1 MSIKKSLSLITI
13 GMCALFCVV
22 AVSLF
27 IVEGKSLGNELT
39 KSIYLKKIYGDLNSA
54 KQYIKN
60 YYGGITLNAE
70 NKLSDQNGNVIEY
83 NYELVDII
91 SSDLGDLVTIFKK
104 DGDDFKRVIT
114 TVKDEKGNR
123 AVDTVLDKKSKVYEA
138 LSQGKSFSGE
148 AFILQKHYLTEYVPI
163 KNSDGNIIGALFFG
177 VNKSEAV
184 KLTSS
189 KINEVNLLIFIV
201 FIILTILIQ
210 IVISRFIRKIVIS
223 PVLILRETLKKMEQ
237 KDFQFEFDKRLLQK
251 KDEIG
256 DIARGL
262 DELKETIKSTVRDIA
277 GSSERV
283 ASSATEMSAT
293 MSSISEGAQGQARN
307 TDLLENNVYQLREK
321 MEEVTDNV
329 RNQTAGVQQVSS
341 SIAEVS
347 ESINRVSKNAE
358 NTIVIAQETSVSAK
372 NGDEAINSSFAGI
385 KKLEDIVG
393 GIEEILGKIN
403 QISEQTNLLAL
414 NAAIEA
420 ARAGEAGKGF
430 AVVADE
436 VRKLAE
442 NSKEATGGINDML
455 GKARVTMKENVK
467 LAEASKRSLT
477 DIMDKVA
484 KTNSEIQN
492 VSALMEEQA
501 TAIEEITKAV
511 QNIAVGSSNVEGLA
525 IDQVEIFEHIEERT
539 KEIAQVAQI
548 TASSIEE
555 AFATSEELSNVAE
568 DLEELVKE
576 FKIKS

>member
-1 MSIKKSLSLITI
+1 M
-13 GMCALFCVV
+13 
-22 AVSLF
+22 
-27 IVEGKSLGNELT
+27 
-39 KSIYLKKIYGDLNSA
+39 
-54 KQYIKN
+54 
-60 YYGGITLNAE
+60 
-70 NKLSDQNGNVIEY
+70 
-83 NYELVDII
+83 
-91 SSDLGDLVTIFKK
+91 
-104 DGDDFKRVIT
+104 
-114 TVKDEKGNR
+114 
-123 AVDTVLDKKSKVYEA
+123 
-138 LSQGKSFSGE
+138 
-148 AFILQKHYLTEYVPI
+148 
-163 KNSDGNIIGALFFG
+163 
-177 VNKSEAV
+177 
-184 KLTSS
+184 
-189 KINEVNLLIFIV
+189 
-201 FIILTILIQ
+201 
-210 IVISRFIRKIVIS
+210 
-223 PVLILRETLKKMEQ
+223 
-237 KDFQFEFDKRLLQK
+237 
-251 KDEIG
+251 
-256 DIARGL
+256 
-262 DELKETIKSTVRDIA
+262 
-277 GSSERV
+277 
-283 ASSATEMSAT
+283 
-293 MSSISEGAQGQARN
+293 
-307 TDLLENNVYQLREK
+307 
-321 MEEVTDNV
+321 
-329 RNQTAGVQQVSS
+329 
-341 SIAEVS
+341 
-347 ESINRVSKNAE
+347 
-358 NTIVIAQETSVSAK
+358 
-372 NGDEAINSSFAGI
+372 
-385 KKLEDIVG
+385 
-393 GIEEILGKIN
+393 
-403 QISEQTNLLAL
+403 LAL